1 MLEAWMRERQGGPDD
16 PLFAS
21 IRGGKL
27 SRDAVECLVEKYISI
42 AATKCQFPSS
52 GRT

>member
-1 MLEAWMRERQGGPDD
+1 MLKAWMRERHGRPDD
-16 PLFAS
+16 LLFVS

-27 SRDAVECLVEKYISI
+27 SRDAVESLVEKYISSPQKN
-42 AATKCQFPSS
+42 ADPLS